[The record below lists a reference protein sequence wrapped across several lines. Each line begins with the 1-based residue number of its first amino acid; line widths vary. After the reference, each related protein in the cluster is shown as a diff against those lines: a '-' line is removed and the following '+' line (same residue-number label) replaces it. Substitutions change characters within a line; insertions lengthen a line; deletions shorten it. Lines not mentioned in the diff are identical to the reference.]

1 MSSPFVAGG
10 FISSPLYKEVK
21 SRLTQSLVAG
31 AWRSGEALPSE
42 TKLAAQFKVSIGTIR
57 KAIDELVAEKI
68 LVRQQG
74 RGTFVATHNEDRTLF
89 YFFHMVGRDGF
100 KEFPTT
106 ELVSFREARADA
118 GLAASLRIERG
129 APVFK
134 IRNLLTLGGES
145 VIVDDIAIPEA
156 LFPDLTEKIFRERDS
171 TVYGLYQSR
180 YGINVIRA
188 SERLRASLCDAACA
202 RLLRLTRS
210 SPVLEI
216 HRIAYSYNDL
226 AVEFRLSR
234 VNTTGHD
241 YLSELG

>member
-1 MSSPFVAGG
+1 MSSPLTAGS

-21 SRLTQSLVAG
+21 SRITQSLVAG

-42 TKLAAQFKVSIGTIR
+42 TRLATQFKVSIGTIR

-89 YFFHMVGRDGF
+89 YFFHIVGRNEAR
-100 KEFPTT
+100 EFPTT
-106 ELVSFREARADA
+106 ELLSFRKAKADA
-118 GLAASLRIERG
+118 ALAAILRIERG

-134 IRNLLTLGGES
+134 IRNLLRLAGEP
-145 VIVDDIAIPEA
+145 VVVDDISIPGA
-156 LFPDLTEKIFRERDS
+156 LFPDLAGKIFRDRDS
-171 TVYGLYQSR
+171 TIYGLYQSR

-188 SERLRASLCDAACA
+188 SERLRASLCDSACA
-202 RLLRLTRS
+202 RLLQLRRS

-216 HRIAYSYNDL
+216 HRIAYSYHDL
-226 AVEFRLSR
+226 PVEFRVSR
-234 VNTTGHD
+234 VSTAGHD

>member
-10 FISSPLYKEVK
+10 FIASPLYKEVK
-21 SRLTQSLVAG
+21 SRLTQSLIAG

-42 TKLAAQFKVSIGTIR
+42 TKLAAQFNVSIGTIR

-89 YFFHMVGRDGF
+89 YFFHVVGRDGPR
-100 KEFPTT
+100 EFPTT
-106 ELVSFREARADA
+106 ELVSFKKARANA
-118 GLAASLRIERG
+118 GLAANLRIERG

-134 IRNLLTLGGES
+134 IRNLLRLGGQA
-145 VIVDDIAIPEA
+145 VIVDDIAIPA
-156 LFPDLTEKIFRERDS
+156 GLFSDLTEKIFRNRDA
-171 TVYGLYQSR
+171 TIYGLYQAR

-188 SERLRASLCDAACA
+188 AERLRASPCDAACA
-202 RLLRLTRS
+202 GLLRLSRS
-210 SPVLEI
+210 APVLEI
-216 HRIAYSYNDL
+216 HRIAYSYHNL
-226 AVEFRLSR
+226 PVEFRLSR
-234 VNTTGHD
+234 VNTAEHD